1 MKGWL
6 YSNLLF
12 PAKVACISMQRKAAK
27 NLRVLSHSDM
37 TAFHV
42 ISIMPCQNEKGRRGW
57 WGEGG
62 GEVCLL
68 LHGYT
73 VCVCVCAAQHDCPL
87 VINPSRRRTTGVLT
101 LACVYSTH
109 NASSVSWCTSAFHKK
124 INKYL
129 IRCQVVRT

>member
-62 GEVCLL
+62 GREGCLL

-73 VCVCVCAAQHDCPL
+73 VCVF
-87 VINPSRRRTTGVLT
+87 VLH
-101 LACVYSTH
+101 STI
-109 NASSVSWCTSAFHKK
+109 V
-124 INKYL
+124 L
-129 IRCQVVRT
+129 